1 MNNETTPVYQ
11 DALTRIMNLMKATY
25 GGNFKAYYEGDPLV
39 IPKANLPCMIIE
51 AQAGRVDLA
60 ATSTDRFQSQINIRL
75 IFNKSDDFNA
85 SDTDDLSERK
95 LRKMVEGRDPVT
107 NQFLPNSVLGAL
119 RTNFTLRS
127 NLIEN
132 DIDWEYNLQPRA
144 EGVVTSEAL
153 VQVVAVEKIIIPNR
167 Q

>member
-1 MNNETTPVYQ
+1 MNNEPTQVYT
-11 DALTRIMNLMKATY
+11 DALTRIMNLMKATF
-25 GGNFKAYYEGDPLV
+25 GGNLKAYYEGDPIL
-39 IPKANLPCMIIE
+39 IPKANLPCLIIE
-51 AQAGRVDLA
+51 SQAGKVDLA

-75 IFNKSDDFNA
+75 VFNKADDFNA
-85 SDTDDLSERK
+85 SDQQDLSERK
-95 LRKMVEGRDPVT
+95 LRKMVEGRDPAT
-107 NQFLPNSVLGAL
+107 NQFLPNTVLGAL
-119 RTNFTLRS
+119 RSNFTLSS

-132 DIDWEYNLQPRA
+132 DIDWEYALQPRA